1 MENVTGKN
9 LVDTLLDLVHE
20 NGYIAVKEAMET
32 SVLER
37 ANVSDPFVFMTN
49 LLKKFSL
56 DSVLDNE
63 LMKISSKII
72 DSGSDGEDVF
82 KIVRINDFYYKIT
95 GYESSYLGTTWTKWA
110 VVTPKQKTITIY
122 E

>member
-1 MENVTGKN
+1 MENVAGKN

-56 DSVLDNE
+56 DSVVDNE
-63 LMKISSKII
+63 LIKFSSKII

-82 KIVRINDFYYKIT
+82 KIVQINDFFYKIT
-95 GYESSYLGTTWTKWA
+95 GYESSYLETTWTKWA